1 MILREIFT
9 SFDSSVVKQS
19 ELIYAMRDF
28 SVMADLSDPLRA
40 VNLECPIDR
49 KKIFHKPKYNYR

>member
-28 SVMADLSDPLRA
+28 SVMADLSDPLRGSWFRMSHW
-40 VNLECPIDR
+40 LEKDLSQT
-49 KKIFHKPKYNYR
+49 KIQL

>member
-19 ELIYAMRDF
+19 ELIYAIRVF
-28 SVMADLSDPLRA
+28 PQWLIWAIHSEA

-49 KKIFHKPKYNYR
+49 KKIFHKPKYNYS